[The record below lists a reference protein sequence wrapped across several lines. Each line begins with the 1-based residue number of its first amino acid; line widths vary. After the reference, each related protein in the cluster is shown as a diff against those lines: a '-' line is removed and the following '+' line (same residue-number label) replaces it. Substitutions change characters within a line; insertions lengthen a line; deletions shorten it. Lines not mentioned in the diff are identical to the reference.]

1 MGRPPLDR
9 KTRRAAAQN
18 MIHSAEQLIEEDG
31 SGHVTIRKIA
41 NRADVNSAALY
52 HYFTDVDEL
61 LMFACM
67 DIMRLISENVD
78 EVKAQTED
86 TDPMTRYTRVWEVL
100 CSDGFRNPEL
110 TSHVLFGKHSEDI
123 ERIVR
128 KYLTIFPA
136 PEHEDD
142 DEPDPERMKS
152 LINHFDFR
160 SDVKQETAGAM
171 NRDVD
176 DPHVEIVT
184 ELMMGYYRMLL
195 GELAQDRG
203 NSLSAEEQTEKMLK
217 AAKYLMQKPIS

>member
-1 MGRPPLDR
+1 M
-9 KTRRAAAQN
+9 
-18 MIHSAEQLIEEDG
+18 
-31 SGHVTIRKIA
+31 
-41 NRADVNSAALY
+41 
-52 HYFTDVDEL
+52 
-61 LMFACM
+61 
-67 DIMRLISENVD
+67 
-78 EVKAQTED
+78 
-86 TDPMTRYTRVWEVL
+86 
-100 CSDGFRNPEL
+100 
-110 TSHVLFGKHSEDI
+110 LFGKHSEDI